1 MSFNYVFSRSVF
13 AAAQSKYV
21 LNRIDIVTLP
31 VSNRISTSEYVPA
44 LAFGR
49 GDVKIFDGRRVRAVI
64 ASPAEGHVTCL
75 V

>member
-49 GDVKIFDGRRVRAVI
+49 GDVKIFDGAVI